1 MNTKEQAI
9 FISNSLTIKDQCVQC
24 IEECVELA
32 QALTKYLR
40 FTSYNKSQLSW
51 TEIDD
56 NLQEE
61 VADVLVSI
69 RALSASNLI
78 NMKEVEEIA
87 NKKLARW
94 VDRLSIDEL

>member
-1 MNTKEQAI
+1 MNTRQE
-9 FISNSLTIKDQCVQC
+9 LTYICDRLNYQELSVQC

-40 FTSYNKSQLSW
+40 FTSNNKSQLSW